1 MATVSKKDLERLS
14 GLYADRLTRNT
25 RYRVEDMNELI
36 GSDVWRDAS
45 DEHKRFLKSQIR
57 DKAFKLLMDAG
68 FPPDEGGE
76 RMKFADLAVSA
87 FLILFPLAWLASSAY
102 ATWKEY
108 HRHIEQIKTIDAMRR
123 SDSATNTILARCLIA
138 WVNQK
143 SLILYRDEDGTL
155 QVRAIDTA
163 GREEINKLFEEYQ
176 DE

>member
-1 MATVSKKDLERLS
+1 MAGLVRLCDLE
-14 GLYADRLTRNT
+14 
-25 RYRVEDMNELI
+25 
-36 GSDVWRDAS
+36 
-45 DEHKRFLKSQIR
+45 
-57 DKAFKLLMDAG
+57 
-68 FPPDEGGE
+68 
-76 RMKFADLAVSA
+76 
-87 FLILFPLAWLASSAY
+87 
-102 ATWKEY
+102 EY